1 MKTYGIDA
9 NALTREKRTGVER
22 YVFSLLTH
30 MLQQP
35 LEREERVLLY
45 CSAPIK
51 DLSDLPQGW
60 SQQVLGWPPK
70 KAWTHGRL
78 SWELFRRTP
87 NVFFTPAH
95 EVPFVHGNKKIVST
109 VHDVAFR
116 VAEGVYPKKQVRRQE
131 WAVKRAIRVSDH
143 LLTVSETTKEDLG
156 RLYHVPEEKL
166 TATPLS
172 IDAEQF
178 SVLPERVSAALH
190 KYRLARQRYFIYIG
204 RLEHKK
210 NIVRLV
216 DAFTDFKTRQGI
228 GDPTELVL
236 GGSFGYGEEA
246 IKERIRY
253 SPARGSIKILGYV
266 PDADLA
272 PLLAGSLAHVFPSVY
287 EGFGIP
293 ALEAQAAGTLTLCA
307 DIPALREVAGEG
319 ALFASPDSVS
329 AWSQLFIRV
338 VSGRIDRTR
347 MLELGKKNLERF
359 SWSRC
364 AAQTWNA
371 LRSV

>member
-30 MLQQP
+30 MMHQP
-35 LEREERVLLY
+35 LESGERVLLY
-45 CSAPIK
+45 SSAPIK
-51 DLSDLPQGW
+51 DLPDLPQGW

-78 SWELFRRTP
+78 SWELLRRTP

-143 LLTVSETTKEDLG
+143 LLTVSGTTKDDLA
-156 RLYHVPEEKL
+156 RLYGVSSEKI
-166 TATPLS
+166 TATPLA
-172 IDAEQF
+172 IDPEDF
-178 SVLPERVSAALH
+178 SVLPERVSATLH

-210 NIVRLV
+210 NIVRLI
-216 DAFTDFKTRQGI
+216 DAFTDFKNRQGV

-236 GGSFGYGEEA
+236 GGSFGYGGDV
-246 IKERIRY
+246 IKERIRN
-253 SPARGSIKILGYV
+253 STARSSIKILGYV
-266 PDADLA
+266 PEKDLA

-293 ALEAQAAGTLTLCA
+293 ALEAQASGTLTLCA

-319 ALFASPDSVS
+319 ALFASPDSV
-329 AWSQLFIRV
+329 AQWSELLSRAAAGRV
-338 VSGRIDRTR
+338 DRER
-347 MLELGKKNLERF
+347 LIELGTANVATF
-359 SWSRC
+359 SWQRC
-364 AAQTWNA
+364 AAQTWEV